1 MVVVAAWIKL
11 PARASVRWCVLRG
24 LRLRWKGSAGA
35 TPPRG
40 SNDQARQAVQHKPQD
55 GLVRTGAGEVEHYL
69 GFPLDHAGRDLQQPQ
84 SQRVELRHT
93 PGGKRW
99 QGTLECEI
107 LQGSSLETVRI
118 RWHLLRQFTC
128 EPRSPPDRPPR

>member
-1 MVVVAAWIKL
+1 MVVVARIVV

-55 GLVRTGAGEVEHYL
+55 GLVRTGAGEVERNY
-69 GFPLDHAGRDLQQPQ
+69 PPP
-84 SQRVELRHT
+84 S
-93 PGGKRW
+93 PGV
-99 QGTLECEI
+99 TSLNLCAD
-107 LQGSSLETVRI
+107 GS
-118 RWHLLRQFTC
+118 H
-128 EPRSPPDRPPR
+128 

>member
-1 MVVVAAWIKL
+1 MVAAARIVV

-55 GLVRTGAGEVEHYL
+55 GLARTGAGEVDHDL
-69 GFPLDHAGRDLQQPQ
+69 GFPLDHAGRDFEQPHRTRSHAGSGRPGAVVRPRAQSFFARVAATGKEPPQRAVAKAQAAFGKFGLQF
-84 SQRVELRHT
+84 S
-93 PGGKRW
+93 
-99 QGTLECEI
+99 
-107 LQGSSLETVRI
+107 
-118 RWHLLRQFTC
+118 
-128 EPRSPPDRPPR
+128 